1 MIKHPLWRGAVFAAA
16 ALPTPYWLYQAWTF
30 ALGPDPGKVLLDR
43 LGQGSLILLLLTLSL
58 TPLQRAT
65 GWSGW
70 AAIRRQ
76 LGLWCFA
83 YACTH
88 LASYLLFI
96 LGLEFSRLGE
106 ELAERPYILV
116 GALTWC
122 SLLPL
127 ALTSNRFSMRR
138 LGKRWKALHRLV
150 YPALGLALLHM
161 LWVVRSDLGL
171 WLLYCA
177 WALLL
182 LGLRLPGIPRQL
194 GRLAGRG
201 RAPE

>member
-1 MIKHPLWRGAVFAAA
+1 MKHPLWRGAVFAAA
-16 ALPTPYWLYQAWTF
+16 LLPPPLWFYQAWTF

-65 GWSGW
+65 HWSGW
-70 AAIRRQ
+70 AAVRRQ

-83 YACTH
+83 YACSH
-88 LASYLLFI
+88 LASYLLFV
-96 LGLEFSRLGE
+96 LGLEFARLGE
-106 ELAERPYILV
+106 ELGERPYILV

-122 SLLPL
+122 TLLPL

-138 LGKRWKALHRLV
+138 LGKRWKQLHRLA
-150 YPALGLALLHM
+150 YAALVLALLHM
-161 LWVVRSDLGL
+161 LWVVRSDFGA
-171 WLLYCA
+171 WALYCA

-182 LGLRLPGIPRQL
+182 LAVRLPGVTR
-194 GRLAGRG
+194 RLADWRGRG
-201 RAPE
+201 EARG